1 MGKKDGTKLYWTC
14 VCKKTC
20 KARVHTVDGNVVC
33 RSDVHT
39 HAADTAQAA
48 ARSVV
53 SRMVASVSTGY
64 ESTRNV
70 IHDVVQ
76 GSSESTLAA
85 MPSRRTL
92 SHRIQRARRR
102 LNPTPPIPVQ

>member
-1 MGKKDGTKLYWTC
+1 MCL
-14 VCKKTC
+14 
-20 KARVHTVDGNVVC
+20 
-33 RSDVHT
+33 SDVHT

-53 SRMVASVSTGY
+53 SRMVSTGY

-70 IHDVVQ
+70 IRDAVQ
-76 GSSESTLAA
+76 GSSESTLEA

-92 SHRIQRARRR
+92 QCRRIQRARRR
-102 LNPTPPIPVQ
+102 LNPTPPIPVQRIQIERNQS